1 MYLSVKRSILED
13 GIGYSA
19 LQEKKILI
27 KEEILI
33 IRRQDKSNKKSA
45 GGALLAWSD
54 GIGVHCMVVL
64 FSVNRRIS
72 DIFRFLRVC
81 LN

>member
-19 LQEKKILI
+19 LQEKIIII
-27 KEEILI
+27 KEEIL

>member
-1 MYLSVKRSILED
+1 MYLSVKWSILED

-19 LQEKKILI
+19 LQEKKIII
-27 KEEILI
+27 KEEIL